1 MAEGEEMLVIAKYD
15 YTAENGQELS
25 IKKSE
30 RLTLLDNSKDWWRVK
45 NSDNKQGYVP
55 SNYVK
60 MSKPKSIFSSLLKKG
75 NKVKKNDK
83 VPQPQQKSPS
93 CPSPSLNGNT
103 RPRGDQLD
111 NAPVTTNQLAQFL
124 PAHAKYN
131 YTAQRPDELSLIKAE
146 RIMVME
152 KSSDGWWKGQKDDT
166 TAGWFP
172 SNYVEV
178 DSGGDQDNVLYS
190 TAAGADSAGGSQP
203 EMPEHVLALYTFAG
217 TNAGELPFE
226 KGEKL
231 DVVSASDEDPDWWQ
245 ARNSRG
251 EQGLIPRNYV
261 TPTAPQ
267 GDQESD
273 RTTSTTS
280 SSTPHSQSI
289 SSISNTSLPGVVGR
303 RQFHVSGPLAERD
316 WYYGKITRQQ
326 CEEILT
332 RHADNGDFL
341 IRDSESTV
349 GHYTVVLKA
358 PNRNKHFRV
367 KVTDGV
373 YEIGQQKFNNLEEL
387 IEHYKKHPIF
397 KQDTEKLYLIK
408 PFNFP
413 SPSSSDNF

>member
-1 MAEGEEMLVIAKYD
+1 MAEGEETAVIAKYD

-30 RLTLLDNSKDWWRVK
+30 RLILLDNSKDWWRVK
-45 NSDNKQGYVP
+45 NAENKQGYVP

-60 MSKPKSIFSSLLKKG
+60 MAKPRPSIFSSLLKNRTK
-75 NKVKKNDK
+75 NKKDSKQ
-83 VPQPQQKSPS
+83 QPTPT
-93 CPSPSLNGNT
+93 CPSPSENGNT
-103 RPRGDQLD
+103 RPRNHAD
-111 NAPVTTNQLAQFL
+111 NVQVTTNQLAQFI
-124 PAHAKYN
+124 PATVKFN
-131 YTAQRPDELSLIKAE
+131 YTAQRSDELSLVKGE
-146 RIMVME
+146 RVMVME
-152 KSSDGWWKGQKDDT
+152 KSDDGWWKGQKDDMT
-166 TAGWFP
+166 QGWFP
-172 SNYVEV
+172 SNYVQDDV
-178 DSGGDQDNVLYS
+178 VGDQVDNVLYS

-203 EMPEHVLALYTFAG
+203 DVPEFVLALYTFAG
-217 TNAGELPFE
+217 NNSGELPFE

-231 DVVSASDEDPDWWQ
+231 EILRAADDDPDWWQ

-251 EQGLIPRNYV
+251 ETGLIPRNYV
-261 TPTAPQ
+261 TPTAN
-267 GDQESD
+267 DHESD
-273 RTTSTTS
+273 RTTSTS

-341 IRDSESTV
+341 IRDSESTT

-367 KVTDGV
+367 RVQDGV
-373 YEIGQQKFNNLEEL
+373 YEIGQQKFSSLDEL

-397 KQDTEKLYLIK
+397 KHENEKLYLIK
-408 PFNFP
+408 PFGFP